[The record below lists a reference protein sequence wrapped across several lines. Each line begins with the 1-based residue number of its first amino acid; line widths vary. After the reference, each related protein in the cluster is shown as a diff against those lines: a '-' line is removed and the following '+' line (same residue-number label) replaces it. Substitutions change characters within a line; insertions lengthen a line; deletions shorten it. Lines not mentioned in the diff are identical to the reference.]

1 MAARQRLLTN
11 VGSSGWLT
19 APSDV
24 SSSKSGTSDRSRSS
38 ERKVR
43 CMAAIV
49 ESLSLCGTY
58 RISSTVIAIAFLV
71 RGSSRV
77 FGASNAL
84 LRVRANGGTL
94 RAMAANGE
102 ALRAATA
109 RVNGETLRAVAAN
122 GEALPAVGLFIIDGT
137 LPFPVAATHVT
148 FS

>member
-77 FGASNAL
+77 FGASNML
-84 LRVRANGGTL
+84 LRRVARDNGGTL
-94 RAMAANGE
+94 RAM
-102 ALRAATA
+102 
-109 RVNGETLRAVAAN
+109 AAN